1 MSRGYCCFRS
11 LLCLSHYLVPSHK
24 MFDLWSY
31 GEDIQLFRERL
42 SEKMYTRQS
51 RRAIWDIIN
60 TPFLTLQLSNLR
72 LLLSLSSSQTH
83 KSMASHAILS
93 NFFEEQCIQN
103 HPQYLSGLSCA
114 LFPTTLLEI
123 AVYMYQA
130 NFVRRKHKP

>member
-72 LLLSLSSSQTH
+72 LLLSFSSSQTH

-93 NFFEEQCIQN
+93 NFFEE
-103 HPQYLSGLSCA
+103 
-114 LFPTTLLEI
+114 
-123 AVYMYQA
+123 
-130 NFVRRKHKP
+130 